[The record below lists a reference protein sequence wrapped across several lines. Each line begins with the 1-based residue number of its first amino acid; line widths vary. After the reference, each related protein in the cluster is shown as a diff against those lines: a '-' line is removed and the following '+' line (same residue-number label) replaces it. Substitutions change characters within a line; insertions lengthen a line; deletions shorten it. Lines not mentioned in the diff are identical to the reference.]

1 MRTPGLLALLLTLLA
16 PVNPATADVRSVGSI
31 TGIVLDEAG
40 TGVADATV
48 TVTRDDG
55 RQRLEHSDASG
66 AFTLSR
72 LPPGSYVLQVERE
85 YFGVSVVTVQ
95 VGASTSV
102 SDLRITL
109 YAAG

>member
-1 MRTPGLLALLLTLLA
+1 MRTLGLLVLLLTLLA
-16 PVNPATADVRSVGSI
+16 PVNAATADARSVGSI
-31 TGIVLDEAG
+31 KGIVLDEAG

-48 TVTRDDG
+48 TATRDDG

-66 AFTLSR
+66 AFTLSD
-72 LPPGSYVLQVERE
+72 LPPGSYVLEIGRKH
-85 YFGVSVVTVQ
+85 FDVSVVTVQ

-109 YAAG
+109 YA